1 MKTTKMIY
9 IYGAGGHGL
18 VVADIARSVGYDEII
33 FLDDNKENKFNPALK
48 KADIVVAIGNNKTRK
63 EIMQKVQ
70 NAGFNLVSLIH
81 PSSVISPSTKIGNGV
96 VIMPNV
102 VINASAII
110 QDGVI
115 LNSSCVIEHECFID
129 GYSHISPNVSLAGNV
144 KVGELTHIG
153 IGSCIIECVKIGKN
167 CIIGAGST
175 VLKDV
180 DDNSKVYG
188 IVKA

>member
-1 MKTTKMIY
+1 METTKMIY

-18 VVADIARSVGYDEII
+18 VVADIARAVGYDEII
-33 FLDDNKENKFNPALK
+33 FLDDNKENKFNPSLK
-48 KADIVVAIGNNKTRK
+48 KLDIIIAIGNNKTRK

-70 NAGFNLVSLIH
+70 NAGFNLISLIH

-129 GYSHISPNVSLAGNV
+129 RYSHISPNASLAGNV

-153 IGSCIIECVKIGKN
+153 IGSCIIECVNIGKN